1 MSPHASVLTATPETT
16 EQRRALLD
24 ELKRRG
30 RACVGSK
37 DYLNG
42 ETLYGKGIEILS
54 TVLDGDDDVSKADA
68 KKDIAIFYSNRSLCR
83 LQMNRSSEAL
93 EDADEAVI
101 NDPSYVKAHW
111 RRGQAATACENLCL
125 AVDAYRSAL
134 KLDPSNKALTKEVKA
149 SEKRKV
155 EAERLLAEA
164 AAAEAEEGRDEA
176 AAESKKVTVV
186 DKTNGK
192 GETKKDQNK
201 LSTSTAA
208 TVSEE
213 DVSVFSKSDHVR
225 GYKIRSDGK
234 KTSYFDNELDE
245 NTKKLIGDI
254 TPKMID
260 PNAKQSKQVQD
271 GSSAWNTAGTWEEK
285 DVSDWAKEALQG
297 LLLSCKY
304 VLPEG
309 SPSPGSLALVSKVA
323 TLEGHASYATVR
335 GKKRYIYEFS
345 VIVKWT
351 LTLGDEQASG
361 QMTFPDVDG
370 TCELGG
376 GYDLVDWI
384 VDSGT
389 PPGTGPL
396 LDRFVRDAG
405 LRDIIHQKIDEF
417 VVLFRESY

>member
-1 MSPHASVLTATPETT
+1 
-16 EQRRALLD
+16 
-24 ELKRRG
+24 
-30 RACVGSK
+30 
-37 DYLNG
+37 
-42 ETLYGKGIEILS
+42 
-54 TVLDGDDDVSKADA
+54 
-68 KKDIAIFYSNRSLCR
+68 
-83 LQMNRSSEAL
+83 MNRSSEAL

-111 RRGQAATACENLCL
+111 RRGQAATACGNLSL

-134 KLDPSNKALTKEVKA
+134 KLDPSNKALTKEVTA
-149 SEKRKV
+149 SEKKKA
-155 EAERLLAEA
+155 EAERLAAEA
-164 AAAEAEEGRDEA
+164 AAAGAEEGSDKA
-176 AAESKKVTVV
+176 VAEPKKVAVV

-192 GETKKDQNK
+192 DKTKGQKK
-201 LSTSTAA
+201 MSTAV
-208 TVSEE
+208 VSEE
-213 DVSVFSKSDHVR
+213 DSSVFSKSDHVR

-245 NTKKLIGDI
+245 NTKQLIGDI

-260 PNAKQSKQVQD
+260 PNAKQSKKTQD
-271 GSSAWNTAGTWEEK
+271 GTSAWNTAGTWEEK
-285 DVSDWAKEALQG
+285 DVSKWAKETLQSF
-297 LLLSCKY
+297 LLSCEY

-323 TLEGHASYATVR
+323 TLDGHASYATVR

-345 VIVKWT
+345 IIVKWT
-351 LTLGDEQASG
+351 LSLGDEQASG
-361 QMTFPDVDG
+361 QMSFPDVDG

-376 GYDLVDWI
+376 GYDVVDWI

-389 PPGTGPL
+389 PAGTGPL

>member
-1 MSPHASVLTATPETT
+1 M
-16 EQRRALLD
+16 
-24 ELKRRG
+24 
-30 RACVGSK
+30 
-37 DYLNG
+37 
-42 ETLYGKGIEILS
+42 YGKGIEVLS
-54 TVLDGDDDVSKADA
+54 AVLDGDDAASSADA

-101 NDPSYVKAHW
+101 SDPSYVKAHW
-111 RRGQAATACENLCL
+111 RRGQAATACENFSL

-134 KLDPSNKALTKEVKA
+134 KLDPSNKALAKEVTA
-149 SEKRKV
+149 SEKRKA
-155 EAERLLAEA
+155 EAERLMAETA
-164 AAAEAEEGRDEA
+164 ATGAEEGCDKA
-176 AAESKKVTVV
+176 VAESKKVTVV
-186 DKTNGK
+186 DETNKKGK
-192 GETKKDQNK
+192 ADKGQKK

-213 DVSVFSKSDHVR
+213 DISVFSKSDHVR

-245 NTKKLIGDI
+245 NTKQLIGDI

-260 PNAKQSKQVQD
+260 PNTKQSKQTQD

-285 DVSDWAKEALQG
+285 DVSNWAKEALQG

-309 SPSPGSLALVSKVA
+309 SPSPGSLALVSKVT
-323 TLEGHASYATVR
+323 TLDGHASYATVR

-345 VIVKWT
+345 IIVKWT

-370 TCELGG
+370 TCELGD
-376 GYDLVDWI
+376 GYDLVDWV

-396 LDRFVRDAG
+396 LGRFVRDAG

-417 VVLFRESY
+417 VVLFRETY